1 MAGESELGDWV
12 MDAGLSIK
20 QCVRHSFRGQLTV
33 IVAFEHDGIYSQLAS
48 TTFVAKR

>member
-12 MDAGLSIK
+12 MEAGLSIR

-33 IVAFEHDGIYSQLAS
+33 IVAFEHYGIYSQLAS
-48 TTFVAKR
+48 MTFVAKR